1 MDMFEPTWKTIQE
14 VNERINATT
23 DVNELNTCAEI
34 LKELTIDVE
43 EANET
48 LCYLMLNRRIR
59 KSMHAIQAKY
69 NTNTIQETEEEE
81 EPHTPRP
88 TIVVQEEESNN
99 VDSMCALLVGVFV
112 IFMYGLFLIAG
123 QKHNH

>member
-1 MDMFEPTWKTIQE
+1 MFEPTWKAIQE
-14 VNERINATT
+14 VNERINITT
-23 DVNELNTCAEI
+23 DVNELNACTET
-34 LKELTIDVE
+34 LKELMIDVG

-48 LCYLMLNRRIR
+48 LCYMMLNRRIR

-69 NTNTIQETEEEE
+69 KTNTIQEIEEE

-99 VDSMCALLVGVFV
+99 ADSMCALLVGVFV
-112 IFMYGLFLIAG
+112 IFMYGLFLMMG

>member
-23 DVNELNTCAEI
+23 DVNELNACTEI
-34 LKELTIDVE
+34 LKELTIDIE

-59 KSMHAIQAKY
+59 KSLLAIQEKY
-69 NTNTIQETEEEE
+69 NANTNIIEEDE

-88 TIVVQEEESNN
+88 NIIIQEEESNN
-99 VDSMCALLVGVFV
+99 ADTMCAVLVGVFV
-112 IFMYGLFLIAG
+112 IFMYGLFLMMG